1 MMVPESPTLY
11 LCWYIN
17 VACLLVCRLCV
28 GVPPSGPLK
37 AAIEAQWGSLQK
49 LQETMSAATVG
60 VQGSGWGWLGYVKT

>member
-1 MMVPESPTLY
+1 MAMWS
-11 LCWYIN
+11 
-17 VACLLVCRLCV
+17 

-60 VQGSGWGWLGYVKT
+60 VQGSGWGWLGYVIIHMQ